1 MTDPIDPQTV
11 ALFRYGLIAEFLH
24 RPSNQLGLYQRLRH
38 KASQDYQIPGSL
50 RQRVAAETLRHW
62 IKDFKRGG
70 IDALKPKPRNDIG
83 RSRALPQHL
92 ADQLLALKEEQPHLS
107 VAQLIASLTP
117 APSTVTTTAAT
128 PATALPA
135 WRPAASTVYRLLRRA
150 GLMDKSVEH
159 PDSGGGADRRR
170 FAFEHPGQLWMS
182 DVMHGPS
189 VTLAG
194 SRTRRK
200 AYLIAFLDDATRVVP
215 YCAFALAE
223 STQAFLPVFKQALM
237 RRGIPQRLYVDNG
250 ANYRSQQ
257 LALVCARLGIAL
269 IHARPYQPQGKGKQ
283 ERFFRTVRSQLLP
296 TLSDADTASLQALNR
311 RLWAWVETEYHHHPH
326 RGLDGQTPLDRWA
339 AGRAPRLP
347 EPDLDLDALFLFE
360 AKRRVQ
366 RDHTVSLNGTVFEV
380 DAALVGQTVT
390 LRYDPSIP
398 AERGIEVWHEG
409 RPVVCAKPVDAYA
422 NCFVRR
428 RRPTQTIEP
437 AEPAAPAATAAPP
450 RASTLA
456 LRNLRPTPS
465 NSAQPANPEANP
477 NDQEPR

>member
-1 MTDPIDPQTV
+1 M

-24 RPSNQLGLYQRLRH
+24 RPHNQPGVYQRLRQ
-38 KASQDYQIPGSL
+38 KAAQDYQIPGSL

-62 IKDFKRGG
+62 IKDYKRGG
-70 IDALKPKPRNDIG
+70 IDALKPKPRNDLG
-83 RSRALPQHL
+83 RSRALPQAM

-117 APSTVTTTAAT
+117 ASTTAPTSAATAAT
-128 PATALPA
+128 AQSP

-150 GLMDKSVEH
+150 GLMDRSAEH
-159 PDSGGGADRRR
+159 TTGMDADRRR

-182 DVMHGPS
+182 DVMHGPA

-269 IHARPYQPQGKGKQ
+269 IHARPYQPSGKGKQ

-296 TLSDADTASLQALNR
+296 TLSEADTASLQALNR

-326 RGLDGQTPLDRWA
+326 RGLDGDTPLDRWVT
-339 AGRAPRLP
+339 GRAPRLP

-390 LRYDPSIP
+390 LRYDPSTP
-398 AERGIEVWHEG
+398 AGRGIEVWHEG
-409 RPVVCAKPVDAYA
+409 RLAVCAKPVDAYA

-437 AEPAAPAATAAPP
+437 AEPTAPTDPGAPAAAPAPL

-456 LRNLRPTPS
+456 LRNLCPK
-465 NSAQPANPEANP
+465 PANPDANP

>member
-1 MTDPIDPQTV
+1 MTDPIDPQAV

-24 RPSNQLGLYQRLRH
+24 RPTNQPGLYQRLRH
-38 KASQDYQIPGSL
+38 KSSQDYQIPGSL

-70 IDALKPKPRNDIG
+70 IDALKPKPRNDLG

-117 APSTVTTTAAT
+117 APTAAAS

-150 GLMDKSVEH
+150 GLMDRSAEH
-159 PDSGGGADRRR
+159 TTGQDADRRR

-182 DVMHGPS
+182 DVMHGPA

-215 YCAFALAE
+215 YCAFTLAE

-257 LALVCARLGIAL
+257 LALVCAKLGIAL
-269 IHARPYQPQGKGKQ
+269 IHARPYQPSGKGKQ
-283 ERFFRTVRSQLLP
+283 ERFFRTVRAQLLP
-296 TLSDADTASLQALNR
+296 TLSQADTASLEALNR

-326 RGLDGQTPLDRWA
+326 RGLDGDTPMDRWA
-339 AGRAPRLP
+339 GARAPRLP

-380 DAALVGQTVT
+380 DAALVGQNVT
-390 LRYDPSIP
+390 LRFDPSIP
-398 AERGIEVWHEG
+398 AGRGIEVWHEG
-409 RPVVCAKPVDAYA
+409 RLVVRAKPVDAYA

-437 AEPAAPAATAAPP
+437 AEPTAPTDPGAPAAAPAPL

-456 LRNLRPTPS
+456 LRNLL
-465 NSAQPANPEANP
+465 AKPANPGLPGYPDDKE
-477 NDQEPR
+477 QR